1 MDMRLQTLADAEL
14 VDLIR
19 RGQNEALAEAYR
31 RHSSAVF
38 GLALRLVRHRPL
50 AEDVTQ
56 EVFVRLWR
64 RATTFDANRGSLRS
78 FLLAHTHGRSIDLI
92 RSESSRKTREERE
105 ARLTAVSGP
114 TVEEEVMDVAR
125 AEQVRGVL
133 ESLGEGERQA
143 IELAYFGGYSYRQ
156 VAELLEVPEGTI
168 KSRIRSGLKRMHEQL
183 AMAGMVA
190 TATGES
196 S

>member
-1 MDMRLQTLADAEL
+1 MRLQSLQDGEL

-19 RGQNEALAEAYR
+19 RGDSEALAEAYR

-38 GLALRLVRHRPL
+38 GLAMRLVRHRPL

-64 RATTFDANRGSLRS
+64 RATTYDASRGSLRS

-92 RSESSRKTREERE
+92 RSEGSRRTREERE

-114 TVEEEVMDVAR
+114 TVEEEVIDVTR
-125 AEQVRGVL
+125 AEQVRGALDVL
-133 ESLGEGERQA
+133 AEGERQA

-156 VAELLEVPEGTI
+156 VAEILDVPEGTI
-168 KSRIRSGLKRMHEQL
+168 KSRIRTGLKRMHGQL
-183 AMAGMVA
+183 ATAGLASAV
-190 TATGES
+190 TEDVS
-196 S
+196 